1 MAKLGIIPKKFNKC
15 DTPTCATCIY
25 AKSTRKPCRGRSIKA
40 PHKRLQVTHPGQ
52 IVSMEQQVS
61 PTPGLG
67 AHMNGILATKIYKYA
82 TVFVDHFSIYS
93 YMHLHQTASSEDA
106 FERKHSF
113 EIMTASYGIIVKQYY
128 ADNGIFRENAWVLY
142 CQERANTHLKTY
154 SGVDTCHNNRLA
166 ERRTRY
172 TQENSVAMM
181 LHAQHKFPEAITTNL
196 WPYALR
202 HANNAYNATTLL
214 SHHQGLSPLNLF
226 TRTKV

>member
-1 MAKLGIIPKKFNKC
+1 MANLGIIPKKFEKC
-15 DTPTCATCIY
+15 DAPTCAACMY
-25 AKSTRKPCRGRSIKA
+25 AKSTRKPWCGRSRKS
-40 PHKRLQVTHPGQ
+40 PHKPLQVAHPGQ
-52 IVSMEQQVS
+52 MVSMEQLVS

-67 AHMNGILATKIYKYA
+67 AHMNGILSIKIYKYA

-154 SGVDTCHNNRLA
+154 SGVDACHINGLA
-166 ERRTRY
+166 ERRIRDI
-172 TQENSVAMM
+172 QDNSVAMM

-196 WPYALR
+196 
-202 HANNAYNATTLL
+202 
-214 SHHQGLSPLNLF
+214 
-226 TRTKV
+226 